1 MVFDIFVVGRWL
13 HQASK
18 FHNDEIG
25 KLGEIYLNIIKKK
38 GREEARRKG
47 FEGGNEGKGRVS

>member
-38 GREEARRKG
+38 REEKRHGERG
-47 FEGGNEGKGRVS
+47 LRVVMREKVE